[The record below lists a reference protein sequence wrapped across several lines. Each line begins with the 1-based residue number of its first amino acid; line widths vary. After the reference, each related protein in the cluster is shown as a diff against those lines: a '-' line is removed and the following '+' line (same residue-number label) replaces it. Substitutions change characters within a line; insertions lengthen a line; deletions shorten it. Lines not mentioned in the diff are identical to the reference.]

1 MHWKLVNI
9 PGLLQYG
16 SEKREEYTESDVSGI
31 KVNKV
36 ERLFEEAVVHLQ
48 RALDLDPKRIDVA
61 SNLGEILRD
70 GGQHAAA
77 VEVLRT
83 VINQSSQDHVQE
95 NKHNEGGDSGG
106 NTTTTIPDTRLLQTW
121 YNLAHVLSEMGSME
135 QSALEHALKQFLDL
149 EQRLQQRH
157 TFQGQASPP
166 QAGGNVETA
175 RSMLCDTLRSR
186 GAGLE
191 AVAVFKVG
199 LKR

>member
-1 MHWKLVNI
+1 M
-9 PGLLQYG
+9 QYG
-16 SEKREEYTESDVSGI
+16 SEKREEYTESDVSGV
-31 KVNKV
+31 KVNEV

-48 RALDLDPKRIDVA
+48 RALELDPKRIDVA

-77 VEVLRT
+77 VEVLRS
-83 VINQSSQDHVQE
+83 VINQSSQHYVQE
-95 NKHNEGGDSGG
+95 DKNNEGGDSGNILLG
-106 NTTTTIPDTRLLQTW
+106 DTTTTISDTMLLQTW
-121 YNLAHVLSEMGSME
+121 YNLAHVLSEMGSIE

-186 GAGLE
+186 GAALE
-191 AVAVFKVG
+191 AVAIFKVG
-199 LKR
+199 LKT